1 MRILSNY
8 LVNPLS
14 VIIATLFTFI
24 NFLVILLPFHVTL
37 ILFLDSQSNFDLS
50 NNIFIYTM
58 IFMFIFTLIY
68 LCLDFYY
75 GFTIKTI
82 IKGCLEIKTIPELD
96 FLQKNFD
103 ETIKNFD
110 LKNVTFLLQES
121 KEINA
126 FAVLSL
132 RKKYVIITTEM
143 VEHILKSFD
152 TQEAQDKAFQGLI
165 AHELSHLINWDSLPN
180 LILLSG
186 QVVAVILS
194 NILTFVS
201 TLVIRIISII
211 PIVSLFAVIVTY
223 IFLFLQFCL
232 NMIYSFILQPLYLL
246 VERFFGRVIEHR
258 SDYQSAKALSW
269 ESMYLCLNSLMALN
283 GNTFNSSF
291 STHPST
297 INRILHIY
305 KIEKSPE
312 NIEVSFFSKYFSL
325 ILVFA
330 SLVLSIYFL
339 VMNFNHLNY
348 LNEIL
353 KDYLALFYSSTKDL
367 LFYIHETK
375 LYLPIVVAII
385 AAFLTFYILKKISL
399 FVKKIYVSKNL
410 NRSENTPIDFL
421 LLYAI
426 QNNDLNA
433 FLNILKSGA
442 NIDMIFEGHTIET
455 YAQHMNPKF
464 LKHIEKIKG

>member
-1 MRILSNY
+1 M
-8 LVNPLS
+8 
-14 VIIATLFTFI
+14 IIATLFTFI

-165 AHELSHLINWDSLPN
+165 AHEL
-180 LILLSG
+180 
-186 QVVAVILS
+186 
-194 NILTFVS
+194 
-201 TLVIRIISII
+201 
-211 PIVSLFAVIVTY
+211 
-223 IFLFLQFCL
+223 
-232 NMIYSFILQPLYLL
+232 
-246 VERFFGRVIEHR
+246 
-258 SDYQSAKALSW
+258 
-269 ESMYLCLNSLMALN
+269 
-283 GNTFNSSF
+283 
-291 STHPST
+291 
-297 INRILHIY
+297 
-305 KIEKSPE
+305 
-312 NIEVSFFSKYFSL
+312 
-325 ILVFA
+325 
-330 SLVLSIYFL
+330 
-339 VMNFNHLNY
+339 
-348 LNEIL
+348 
-353 KDYLALFYSSTKDL
+353 
-367 LFYIHETK
+367 
-375 LYLPIVVAII
+375 
-385 AAFLTFYILKKISL
+385 
-399 FVKKIYVSKNL
+399 
-410 NRSENTPIDFL
+410 
-421 LLYAI
+421 
-426 QNNDLNA
+426 
-433 FLNILKSGA
+433 
-442 NIDMIFEGHTIET
+442 
-455 YAQHMNPKF
+455 
-464 LKHIEKIKG
+464 